1 MLFVGVLN
9 LSMAFA
15 DEVVQRGVPFILGIG
30 CMASAVYELSK
41 GNRVAYSIMSIAR
54 ALVPVAALLLG
65 VAWAYWMFPAI
76 YNPSSVRAV
85 VVIGVVVLALYVVRA
100 TSRR

>member
-1 MLFVGVLN
+1 MTLAPQKKREDAANPRFALVMLFVGVLN

-30 CMASAVYELSK
+30 CMASA
-41 GNRVAYSIMSIAR
+41 
-54 ALVPVAALLLG
+54 
-65 VAWAYWMFPAI
+65 I

-85 VVIGVVVLALYVVRA
+85 VVIGVVVLALYVIRA